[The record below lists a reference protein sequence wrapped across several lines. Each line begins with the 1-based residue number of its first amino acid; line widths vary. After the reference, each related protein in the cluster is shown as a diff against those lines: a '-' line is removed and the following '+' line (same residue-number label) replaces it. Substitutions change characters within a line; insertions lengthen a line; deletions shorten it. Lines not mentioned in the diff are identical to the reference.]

1 MLIRSKVDPATLA
14 EARAVGIRPAALV
27 RRCVALALRRAAS
40 SFWRGAY
47 KPLPTIGAESATECR
62 AGCRAGASSTPFF
75 GGGAYK
81 PLPTTEGR
89 A

>member
-1 MLIRSKVDPATLA
+1 MLIRSNVDPATLA

-27 RRCVALALRRAAS
+27 RRCIALALRRAAS

-47 KPLPTIGAESATECR
+47 KPLPTIGAESVAE
-62 AGCRAGASSTPFF
+62 CRAGASSTPFF

-81 PLPTTEGR
+81 PLQTTEGR